1 MISVVMFLAW
11 MPALAIAIAP
21 QPRLLPE
28 DGGIKRTGLSGLR
41 LSLLG
46 KIGDVSS
53 DVELFLW

>member
-1 MISVVMFLAW
+1 VVMFLAW